1 MTPEPERRKAASQP
15 TSPEELLARA
25 VALGPALRDRALA
38 CERLRRVP
46 EDTMADFSAAG
57 FFDMLKPRRYGGAEL
72 DPLAFLN
79 VCIEIARHCGSSAW
93 VLAILGVHNWR
104 LALFPDQAAAEVWSS
119 GLERSPLIAAS
130 TPPTGT
136 VARVKG
142 GYRISGRWPFSSG
155 VDHCGWAFLAVKV
168 PAGSEGRVAFQYL
181 FLVPRS
187 DFAIDD
193 TWHVAGLKGTGTN
206 TIVIRDAFVPD
217 HRASS
222 EADTARLRRDPACS
236 NAGGLYRYP
245 WGLMLA
251 WAIAAPAIGM
261 AAAAHRH
268 HVDFVRAKGAGV
280 GADAPGNSHAPLLIA
295 NNETMLAC
303 LEARL
308 REDFAALAA
317 TIGRGEEPP
326 IALRAR
332 CRWEASWSVE
342 RAAEI
347 TRTVFE
353 AMGAGV
359 IFEEHP
365 VQRLFRDVHALKAH
379 RINNAAATGENFGGL
394 QVGMP
399 NREVFL

>member
-1 MTPEPERRKAASQP
+1 MTPEAEHGKKAAGSP
-15 TSPEELLARA
+15 TPGELLARA
-25 VALGPALRDRALA
+25 VALGPVLRERALA

-46 EDTMADFSAAG
+46 EETIADFTAAG
-57 FFDMLKPRRYGGAEL
+57 FFDILKPRRHGGAEL
-72 DPLAFLN
+72 DPLAFLKIC
-79 VCIEIARHCGSSAW
+79 VEVAGHCPSSAW

-104 LALFPDQAAAEVWSS
+104 LALFPDEAAAEVWSS
-119 GLERSPLIAAS
+119 PLEPSPLVAAS
-130 TPPTGT
+130 TPPAGT
-136 VARVKG
+136 VARVTG
-142 GYRISGRWPFSSG
+142 GYRISGRWPFASG

-168 PAGSEGRVAFQYL
+168 PAGGEGRAAFQYL

-187 DFAIDD
+187 DFAVED

-206 TIVIRDAFVPD
+206 TIVVRDAFVPD
-217 HRASS
+217 RRASS

-236 NAGGLYRYP
+236 NAGALYRHP

-268 HVDFVRAKGAGV
+268 HVDFVGAKVAAAGAES
-280 GADAPGNSHAPLLIA
+280 AGNPHAHLLIA
-295 NNETMLAC
+295 RNETMLAC

-308 REDFAALAA
+308 EDNFRALAA
-317 TIGRGEEPP
+317 AIVVGGEPP

-332 CRWEASWSVE
+332 SRFEAAWSVE

-379 RINNAAATGENFGGL
+379 RINNAAATGENFGALRAGL
-394 QVGMP
+394 P
-399 NREVFL
+399 NREFFL